1 MCVHQIK
8 FYKNKY
14 ILCYHDLLT
23 STILLCAR
31 HVKIRKLQCN
41 ICMNI
46 IKKAFTL
53 IYHCILFA
61 FLFIVQNASFFNIFD
76 RMLKFL

>member
-1 MCVHQIK
+1 MFVHQIK

-14 ILCYHDLLT
+14 ILCNHTLLT
-23 STILLCAR
+23 STKLICAR

-53 IYHCILFA
+53 IYIIA
-61 FLFIVQNASFFNIFD
+61 FYSRFCLSFKMRAF
-76 RMLKFL
+76 